1 MLMILVEP
9 MQFTKRK
16 IAKNPITS
24 NIRCGVDAV
33 LKNKVGENVV
43 LI

>member
-16 IAKNPITS
+16 TAKNPITS
-24 NIRCGVDAV
+24 NIRCGADAV
-33 LKNKVGENVV
+33 LNKVGENVV